1 MSFLDSDLISSG
13 ANSIQ
18 DTLLTWGNE
27 VVDKLK
33 KSLRAKISEGTS
45 DGLQN
50 SMIVLPIEIGESRF
64 TLMFQSKDYWKFID
78 KGVSGAG
85 GNKADGSAWVNKGAG
100 SPFSYRDKKP
110 PVNFSSLDGSSL
122 LQWSFNK
129 GYSEYAV
136 RESVF
141 HSGIKATH
149 FWTDVIN
156 KSLVKD
162 LVKRLEKAGAKN
174 VELIIAKEFK

>member
-1 MSFLDSDLISSG
+1 MSFLDSDLVSSG

-100 SPFSYRDKKP
+100 SPFSYRTKQP
-110 PVNFSSLDGSSL
+110 PIKRGEGI
-122 LQWSFNK
+122 SFWAYAK
-129 GYSEYAV
+129 GLNEWAV
-136 RESVF
+136 AKSVF

-174 VELIIAKEFK
+174 VELIIAKDFK